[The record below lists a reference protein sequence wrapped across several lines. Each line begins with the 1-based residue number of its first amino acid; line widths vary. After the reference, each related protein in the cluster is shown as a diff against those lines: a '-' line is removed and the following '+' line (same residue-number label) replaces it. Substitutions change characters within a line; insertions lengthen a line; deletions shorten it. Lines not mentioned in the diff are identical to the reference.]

1 MRRERRYPYLWGL
14 TGNGQ
19 VMSSNKKEVMRMADR
34 KEKCDYPASK
44 QEYPPK
50 CRDRRQKAVEL
61 ACFTDMPCIIRNL
74 TDEQVIIQMVKDN
87 YLHIAELSEEQHHKC
102 WGLYEE
108 DGFNRLYPPCRFCSC
123 PGVVFLIGTVR

>member
-1 MRRERRYPYLWGL
+1 MGL

-19 VMSSNKKEVMRMADR
+19 AMPLNKKKIMRMADG
-34 KEKCDYPASK
+34 KAKCNYPVSK
-44 QEYPPK
+44 QAPPPPK
-50 CRDRRQKAVEL
+50 CRGRCQHKAGDL

-102 WGLYEE
+102 WGLYAE
-108 DGFNRLYPPCRFCSC
+108 DGFKRLYSLCRFCSC
-123 PGVVFLIGTVR
+123 PEVVFLIGAVR

>member
-1 MRRERRYPYLWGL
+1 MWGL

-19 VMSSNKKEVMRMADR
+19 VMSLNKKEVMRMADR

-87 YLHIAELSEEQHHKC
+87 YLHIAELSEE
-102 WGLYEE
+102 
-108 DGFNRLYPPCRFCSC
+108 
-123 PGVVFLIGTVR
+123 